1 MKQSSSIRVR
11 FAPSPTGYLHIG
23 SLRTALFNWL
33 LARHCG
39 GTYLVRIEDTDLERG
54 KQEYF
59 DAIFETLSWAGLEP
73 DEPIIIQSHRLKE
86 HQEVIKRLCDEGK
99 AYYCFCSSEDVANR
113 VEAFHKDG
121 DILVKY
127 DQKCRSINKNQ
138 IDLSRPHAVRFK
150 IPDGLESVSFH
161 DLIRGEI
168 VIPIDQLDDFIIARS
183 DGRPIYNF
191 VVVVDDM
198 FMRITHVIRGEDHI
212 SNTPKQ
218 ILLYQAC
225 GYTVP
230 QFAHLPLILGPS
242 GDRLSKRDAATSA
255 NEYRDEGY
263 LPQALLNYLVRLG
276 WAHGDQEIFTIEEL
290 ISYFSLEAIGSK
302 GSIFDIKKLAWVN
315 SIYIQQME
323 SSAIISYIE
332 QYMNFSLTKR
342 LSNWSYASIEQAILL
357 YKERISTLK
366 ELMTLL
372 ISVHDGPKSYTE
384 FETVC
389 GPVNETMLIL
399 FKEIEAEISN
409 NKMVDVQPMIKQL
422 CAARAVSLSTVMPL
436 LRYVVSGSNS
446 GPGVF
451 ALISV
456 IGIEVF
462 LVRLTNFILCIEKTY
477 R

>member
-59 DAIFETLSWAGLEP
+59 DAIFETLSWAGLES
-73 DEPIIIQSHRLKE
+73 DEPIVIQSHRLKE
-86 HQEVIKRLCDEGK
+86 HQDVIKRLCNEGK
-99 AYYCFCSSEDVANR
+99 AYYCFCTSEEVVNR

-127 DQKCRSINKNQ
+127 DKKCRSLNENE
-138 IDLSRPHAVRFK
+138 IDLSKPHAVRFK

-218 ILLYQAC
+218 ILLYEAC
-225 GYTVP
+225 GYAVP

-276 WAHGDQEIFTIEEL
+276 WAHGDQEIFTVEEL
-290 ISYFSLEAIGSK
+290 ISCFSLEAIGSK

-315 SIYIQQME
+315 SMYIQKME
-323 SSAIISYIE
+323 SSALISYIE
-332 QYMNFSLTKR
+332 QYMNFSFSER
-342 LSNWSYASIEQAILL
+342 LKNWSNSVIEQAITL

-366 ELMTLL
+366 ELIALL
-372 ISVHDGPKSYTE
+372 ISVHDGPKSYAE
-384 FETVC
+384 FETIC
-389 GPVNETMLIL
+389 GPVDATILAL
-399 FKEIEAEISN
+399 FKEIETEIKN
-409 NKMVDVQPMIKQL
+409 NKDGEMQPMIKKI
-422 CAARAVSLSTVMPL
+422 CSARAIPLSTVMPL
-436 LRYVVSGSNS
+436 LRYVVSGSSS

-451 ALISV
+451 GLIV
-456 IGIEVF
+456 VVGREQF
-462 LVRLTNFILCIEKTY
+462 FDRLSNFIVCVENTY